1 MEFGMKRV
9 MASVQAVAVLERIY
23 RGTPVPLATLSKEM
37 KLSVSYLEKI
47 FKRLRSGNLV
57 TSHRGPGGGYS
68 LREGDISVSAVI
80 RAVSKIPSN
89 TTFDPVLDALDGVLV
104 SQLAKKTSVQ

>member
-37 KLSVSYLEKI
+37 KLSVSYLEQI
-47 FKRLRSGNLV
+47 FKRFAAATWSPRTEGPEVV
-57 TSHRGPGGGYS
+57 TACVK
-68 LREGDISVSAVI
+68 EI
-80 RAVSKIPSN
+80 
-89 TTFDPVLDALDGVLV
+89 F
-104 SQLAKKTSVQ
+104 QFQQ